1 MLPCIS
7 PPKITPMDPH
17 ETVFIVMYYMR
28 LCFYVLRAFL
38 PSLPGRCRH
47 TDHGVKLL
55 PGRKNSAGPS
65 RGGDEP
71 WPSKLDV

>member
-1 MLPCIS
+1 MMQECKGSPGGMLPCIS
-7 PPKITPMDPH
+7 PPKITPMDPP
-17 ETVFIVMYYMR
+17 MKPLLLYYMR

-55 PGRKNSAGPS
+55 PA
-65 RGGDEP
+65 
-71 WPSKLDV
+71 DVL